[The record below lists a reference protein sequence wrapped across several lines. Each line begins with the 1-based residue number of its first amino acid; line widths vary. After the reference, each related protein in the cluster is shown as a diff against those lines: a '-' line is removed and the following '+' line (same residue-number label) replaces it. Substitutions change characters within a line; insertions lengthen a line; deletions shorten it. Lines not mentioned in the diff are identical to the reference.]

1 MSREQI
7 YSTVLLIIRQHLFLF
22 AQNIYYIFQMAD
34 STPKNDINNNGQ
46 APKLW
51 GWTTYL
57 SIAVAIVILAV
68 AATFVD
74 LKEIWRQ
81 IAACDK
87 RFVLLGALAH
97 YATYL
102 VRGMRWRRCL
112 IHLPFKA
119 GNAKFGL
126 LVFFYN
132 FVDNLVPAKLGDVY
146 AAHLARI
153 NFKIRRSAAMGSIVF
168 LRMVDAWIVLL
179 LAALASWFL
188 FADKLPAA
196 VFWSLVGGCI
206 IAVGATTIMLVFFLF
221 NKKLP
226 GWIPQ
231 KIQQMIQAFHS
242 GMWPRAKEL
251 FPIAILTAAIW
262 ALEIVWIFC
271 LTRAFDLDMGAGEAV
286 FLTMIPLLASAFP
299 FTPSGAGVVEITL
312 FSCLRVVGVTSPIA
326 ASLTVVNRFIDYA
339 LHIALG
345 VVVWAFRR
353 VIGLRTWR
361 DVPLE
366 DLREKKSTDIAV
378 GDPRINIQL

>member
-1 MSREQI
+1 MDDNN
-7 YSTVLLIIRQHLFLF
+7 II
-22 AQNIYYIFQMAD
+22 
-34 STPKNDINNNGQ
+34 NGDQ
-46 APKLW
+46 KAPKLW

-57 SIAVAIVILAV
+57 SIAIAIVILAI
-68 AATFVD
+68 ATTFVD

-87 RFVLLGALAH
+87 RFVLLGALSH

-102 VRGMRWRRCL
+102 IRGMRWRRCL
-112 IHLPFKA
+112 THLPIKA
-119 GNAKFGL
+119 GSGKFGL

-153 NFKIRRSAAMGSIVF
+153 NFKIRRSAAMGSIVL

-179 LAALASWFL
+179 LAALASWKL
-188 FADKLPAA
+188 FADKLPGA
-196 VFWSLVGGCI
+196 VFWSLVGGCV
-206 IAVGATTIMLVFFLF
+206 IAVGATSIMLVFFLF
-221 NKKLP
+221 KKKLP
-226 GWIPQ
+226 AWIPQ
-231 KIQQMIQAFHS
+231 KIQKMIQAFHS

-251 FPIAILTAAIW
+251 IPIAALTTIIW
-262 ALEIVWIFC
+262 TLEIIWIYC
-271 LTRAFDLDMGAGEAV
+271 LTLAFDIGIGPAEAI

-312 FSCLRVVGVTSPIA
+312 FSCLRVVGVSSPIA
-326 ASLTVVNRFIDYA
+326 GSLTVVNRFIDYA

-345 VVVWAFRR
+345 VLTWAFRR

-361 DVPLE
+361 DVPL
-366 DLREKKSTDIAV
+366 KKLHENGTAEIPV
-378 GDPRINIQL
+378 GDRRMSIDY

>member
-1 MSREQI
+1 M
-7 YSTVLLIIRQHLFLF
+7 V
-22 AQNIYYIFQMAD
+22 D
-34 STPKNDINNNGQ
+34 PKNKHATYSDLR

-57 SIAVAIVILAV
+57 SIAVAIAILV
-68 AATFVD
+68 FAATFVD

-81 IAACDK
+81 ISACDK

-112 IHLPFKA
+112 IHLPIKA
-119 GNAKFGL
+119 GSSKFGL

-179 LAALASWFL
+179 LAASASWTL
-188 FADKLPAA
+188 FADKLPGA

-206 IAVGATTIMLVFFLF
+206 IAVGATTIMLVSFLF
-221 NKKLP
+221 KKKLP

-231 KIQQMIQAFHS
+231 KIQQMIQAFQT

-251 FPIAILTAAIW
+251 FPIAILTATIW
-262 ALEIVWIFC
+262 ALEIIWIFS
-271 LTRAFDLDMGAGEAV
+271 LTRAFDLYIGSAEAI

-312 FSCLRVVGVTSPIA
+312 FSCLRVVGVTSPVA

-345 VVVWAFRR
+345 VLIWAIRR

-361 DVPLE
+361 DVPLK
-366 DLREKKSTDIAV
+366 DLRENDSTEIPV
-378 GDPRINIQL
+378 GDQRMTIDY

>member
-1 MSREQI
+1 M
-7 YSTVLLIIRQHLFLF
+7 TD
-22 AQNIYYIFQMAD
+22 QNSQK
-34 STPKNDINNNGQ
+34 SINNDQ
-46 APKLW
+46 KAPKLW

-57 SIAVAIVILAV
+57 SIAVAIVILAI

-74 LKEIWRQ
+74 LKEIWRE

-87 RFVLLGALAH
+87 RYVLLGALAH

-112 IHLPFKA
+112 IHLPIKA
-119 GNAKFGL
+119 GSIKFGL

-132 FVDNLVPAKLGDVY
+132 FIDNVVPAKLGDVY

-179 LAALASWFL
+179 LAALASWTL

-196 VFWSLVGGCI
+196 VFWSLIGGSI
-206 IAVGATTIMLVFFLF
+206 IAVGATTIMLVLFLF
-221 NKKLP
+221 KKKIP
-226 GWIPQ
+226 GWIPL
-231 KIQQMIQAFHS
+231 KIHQMIQAFHT
-242 GMWPRAKEL
+242 GMWPRANQF
-251 FPIAILTAAIW
+251 FPIAVLTAVIW
-262 ALEIVWIFC
+262 GLEIVWIFC
-271 LTRAFDLDMGAGEAV
+271 LTLAFDLHIGSAEAI

-312 FSCLRVVGVTSPIA
+312 FSCLRVVGVTSHIA
-326 ASLTVVNRFIDYA
+326 GSLTVVNRFIDYF

-345 VVVWAFRR
+345 VLTWAIRR

-361 DVPLE
+361 DVPLT
-366 DLREKKSTDIAV
+366 DLQKNDSAEIPV
-378 GDPRINIQL
+378 GDHQLTSHL

>member
-1 MSREQI
+1 M
-7 YSTVLLIIRQHLFLF
+7 VDL
-22 AQNIYYIFQMAD
+22 
-34 STPKNDINNNGQ
+34 NDNNNTDNDQ
-46 APKLW
+46 KAPKLW
-51 GWTTYL
+51 GWTTYA
-57 SIAVAIVILAV
+57 SIAIAIIILVI

-74 LKEIWRQ
+74 LEEIWRQ

-87 RFVLLGALAH
+87 RYVLLGAMAH
-97 YATYL
+97 YSTYL

-112 IHLPFKA
+112 IHLPIKA
-119 GNAKFGL
+119 GNTKFGL

-153 NFKIRRSAAMGSIVF
+153 NFGIRRSAAMGSIVF

-179 LAALASWFL
+179 LAALASWTL
-188 FADKLPAA
+188 FADKLPGA
-196 VFWSLVGGCI
+196 VFWSLIGGCI
-206 IAVGATTIMLVFFLF
+206 IAAGATSIMLVFFLF
-221 NKKLP
+221 KKKLP

-231 KIQQMIQAFHS
+231 KIQQMIQAFHT

-251 FPIAILTAAIW
+251 FPIAVLTVVIW
-262 ALEIVWIFC
+262 GLEIVWIFC
-271 LTRAFDLDMGAGEAV
+271 LTLAFDLHIGSAEAI

-299 FTPSGAGVVEITL
+299 LTPSGAGVVEITL

-326 ASLTVVNRFIDYA
+326 ASLTVVNRFIDYF

-345 VVVWAFRR
+345 VLTWAIRR

-361 DVPLE
+361 DVPLKNVRADDSAE
-366 DLREKKSTDIAV
+366 IPV
-378 GDPRINIQL
+378 GQNQLKIDY